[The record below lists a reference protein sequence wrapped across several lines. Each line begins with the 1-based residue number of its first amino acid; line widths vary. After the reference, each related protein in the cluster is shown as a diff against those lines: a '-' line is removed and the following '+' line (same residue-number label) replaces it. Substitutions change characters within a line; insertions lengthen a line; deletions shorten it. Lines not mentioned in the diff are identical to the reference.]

1 MLTKYKGSELFIE
14 NVSLTKLAKKYN
26 TPLYVYSQTKIEENF
41 KAYKDGFKDVQ
52 TIICY
57 AMKANSNHSILKL
70 LAKLGA
76 GADIVSGGE
85 LYRALKAGISA
96 QKIVYSGVGKTSQE
110 IEFALKSGILMFN
123 AESFEEVENINK
135 IAGKLKKKARIS
147 FRVNPDVDVH
157 THKYITTG
165 KKGNK
170 FGIMYNDAFDMY
182 VKVSKMKNIEI
193 VGIDSHIGSQ
203 LLEVKPYNVAAT
215 RISKLIDRLEATGI
229 KIKYIDIG
237 GGLGIKY
244 TSSDKPQTPANLKKA
259 IMAVYSK
266 YKDKTIIV
274 EPGRSIIGDTGVL
287 LGEVIYRKKTGNKN
301 FIITNLA
308 MTDLIRPALY
318 EAYHEIL
325 PVKKT
330 SKKQEIADIVGPV
343 CESSDF
349 IAKDRKFPIL
359 EQGEFIAVE
368 SAGAYGRAMA
378 SQYNS
383 RTRGAEILVKGSTA
397 KVIRKEENIQDLMT
411 KEIK

>member
-1 MLTKYKGSELFIE
+1 MLKYSKNELYIE
-14 NVSLTKLAKKYN
+14 KVALKKLAKKYK
-26 TPLYVYSQTKIEENF
+26 TPLYVYSQTQIEDNV
-41 KAYKDGFKDVQ
+41 KAYKDGFKDVKS
-52 TIICY
+52 IICY

-70 LAKLGA
+70 LAKLGC

-85 LYRALKAGISA
+85 LYRALKAGIPA
-96 QKIVYSGVGKTSQE
+96 QKIVFSGVGKTSQE
-110 IEFALKSGILMFN
+110 IEFALKSNILMFN
-123 AESFEEVENINK
+123 AESFEEVEQINK
-135 IAGKLKKKARIS
+135 VAGNLKKKARIS
-147 FRVNPDVDVH
+147 FRVNPNVDAH

-165 KKGNK
+165 KQGNK
-170 FGIMYNDAFDMY
+170 FGIRYEDAFELYM
-182 VKVSKMKNIEI
+182 KVSKMENIEI

-203 LLEVKPYNVAAT
+203 ILEVAPFKMAAIK
-215 RISKLIDRLEATGI
+215 ISKLIDKLETNGV
-229 KIKYIDIG
+229 KIRYIDIG

-244 TSSDKPQTPANLKKA
+244 RSSDKPQKPIELKKQV
-259 IMAVYSK
+259 MSVYSK

-274 EPGRSIIGDTGVL
+274 EPGRSIIGDTGIL
-287 LGEVIYRKKTGNKN
+287 LGEVVYRKRTANKN

-330 SKKQEIADIVGPV
+330 SKKQEFADIVGPV

-349 IAKDRKFPIL
+349 IAKDRKIPIL

-368 SAGAYGRAMA
+368 CVGAYGRAMA

-383 RTRGAEILVKGSTA
+383 RTRGAEVLVKDSKATI
-397 KVIRKEENIQDLMT
+397 IRKEETIEDLMV
-411 KEIK
+411 KEK

>member
-1 MLTKYKGSELFIE
+1 MLKYLKNELCID
-14 NVSLTKLAKKYN
+14 NISLAKLAKKYK
-26 TPLYVYSQTKIEENF
+26 TPLYVYSQTQIEDNF
-41 KAYKDGFKDVQ
+41 KAYKDGFKDVRN
-52 TIICY
+52 IICY
-57 AMKANSNHSILKL
+57 AIKANSNHSILRL
-70 LAKLGA
+70 LAKLGC

-85 LYRALKAGISA
+85 LYRALKAGIPA
-96 QKIVYSGVGKTSQE
+96 QKIIFSGVGKTVQE
-110 IEFALKSGILMFN
+110 IEFALKSDILMFN
-123 AESFEEVENINK
+123 AESFEETEQINK

-147 FRVNPDVDVH
+147 FRVNPNVDAH

-165 KKGNK
+165 KQGNK
-170 FGIMYNDAFDMY
+170 FGIRYEDAFELYM
-182 VKVSKMKNIEI
+182 KVSKMKNIEI

-203 LLEVKPYNVAAT
+203 ILEVTPFKMAAIK
-215 RISKLIDRLEATGI
+215 ISKLIDKLEANGI

-244 TSSDKPQTPANLKKA
+244 KASDKPQNPVELKKQV
-259 IMAVYSK
+259 MAVYSK

-274 EPGRSIIGDTGVL
+274 EPGRSIIGDTGIL
-287 LGEVIYRKKTGNKN
+287 LGEVIYRKRTGSKN

-330 SKKQEIADIVGPV
+330 SKKQEVVDIVGPV

-349 IAKDRKFPIL
+349 IAKDRMFPIL

-383 RTRGAEILVKGSTA
+383 RIRGAEILVKGS
-397 KVIRKEENIQDLMT
+397 KIKLIRKVETIEDLMAKET
-411 KEIK
+411 K